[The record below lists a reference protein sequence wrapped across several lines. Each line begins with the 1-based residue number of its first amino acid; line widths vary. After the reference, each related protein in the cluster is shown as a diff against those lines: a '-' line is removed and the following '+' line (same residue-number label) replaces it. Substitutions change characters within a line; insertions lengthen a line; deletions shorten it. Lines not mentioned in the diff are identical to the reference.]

1 MSGYFAWFGLP
12 GSLVLTTLLS
22 LFALMLAVIFGGT
35 DRWIC
40 FAAMLLSSCGDIFL
54 MNLDFIRSRFA
65 NYFVIGAAFFMI
77 SHLVYAAAFLRLS
90 KQNAYPIGGS
100 GVITALIVSAA
111 ALIIIGGLML
121 KNGPFTPSALIL
133 SLIYLAIITVNM
145 ACVFGFSFHAAADGH
160 LWRLI
165 SAVGVLSFFVS
176 DCIIGLDILC
186 GIGSFGHLIW
196 WFYPI
201 GQFLLLIAA

>member
-12 GSLVLTTLLS
+12 GSLVLTSLLS
-22 LFALMLAVIFGGT
+22 LFALVMAVFFGGG

-65 NYFVIGAAFFMI
+65 NYFVIGAAFFML
-77 SHLVYAAAFLRLS
+77 SHLVYAAAFLRLIRENGYQIKGAGLVS
-90 KQNAYPIGGS
+90 A
-100 GVITALIVSAA
+100 VIVSVLVLAVM
-111 ALIIIGGLML
+111 LILMV
-121 KNGPFTPSALIL
+121 KNGTYTPSALLL
-133 SLIYLAIITVNM
+133 SLIYLGIITVNM
-145 ACVFGFSFHAAADGH
+145 ACVFGFTFHAAADGH
-160 LWRLI
+160 AWRLI
-165 SAVGVLSFFVS
+165 SAVGVLSFFIS

-186 GIGSFGHLIW
+186 GVKNFGHLIW

-201 GQFLLLIAA
+201 GQLLLLIAA